1 MKTFTLNNKVI
12 RYLFSNTISNGVN
25 FLSRWL
31 FNYGLARFMSLSEFG
46 IFSFISSLANL
57 FKSFMSFG
65 GQLYLIY
72 KVSKAKDQKYY
83 YYFKSSLLSIII
95 ALGISLCLF
104 FVKLFDQEIINTNH
118 FLFAV
123 LLGSFMVLIQ
133 NTYSFFKGSGAFEKE
148 AKGYFIFLTLIVCS
162 LICFQYNLLV
172 PSLINILIIVL
183 CIHILLFIFSTV
195 QLFLYYKKDNSTKE
209 IGKIINDMKGFIKER
224 VPYGFHELQS
234 ALYLN
239 AIIIIMGFLVKEQD
253 LALYR
258 SIQIIIVPIS
268 ILPMIFSQVLLKQL
282 TENINN
288 RVYFNKLFRKFLL
301 FALMTGLFLFTLFY
315 FNGDLI
321 IKLFYGERF
330 DEIEYINQLLLIFAS
345 TYLFRF
351 ISANY
356 GVLIT
361 AKDKQKIRMY
371 ATSALIVVTVTTTIL
386 LTKSLGVLGAAYAN
400 AISYFFIMVVY
411 IIYSE
416 IKLLRN

>member
-1 MKTFTLNNKVI
+1 MKN
-12 RYLFSNTISNGVN
+12 
-25 FLSRWL
+25 
-31 FNYGLARFMSLSEFG
+31 
-46 IFSFISSLANL
+46 
-57 FKSFMSFG
+57 
-65 GQLYLIY
+65 
-72 KVSKAKDQKYY
+72 
-83 YYFKSSLLSIII
+83 
-95 ALGISLCLF
+95 
-104 FVKLFDQEIINTNH
+104 
-118 FLFAV
+118 
-123 LLGSFMVLIQ
+123 
-133 NTYSFFKGSGAFEKE
+133 
-148 AKGYFIFLTLIVCS
+148 
-162 LICFQYNLLV
+162 
-172 PSLINILIIVL
+172 
-183 CIHILLFIFSTV
+183 
-195 QLFLYYKKDNSTKE
+195 
-209 IGKIINDMKGFIKER
+209 FIKEI

-315 FNGDLI
+315 FNGDLV